1 MKYDLI
7 CMGRA
12 AVDLYGEQIGARL
25 EDQTSF
31 AKYLGGCPANI
42 AVGSSRLG
50 LKVAMLTRVG
60 DEHNGRFVRE
70 TLAPRASMSHVAT
83 DPKRPHRARVPLDQG
98 PRHLPAHLLPP

>member
-1 MKYDLI
+1 VNFDLI

-42 AVGSSRLG
+42 AWGSGSRC
-50 LKVAMLTRVG
+50 
-60 DEHNGRFVRE
+60 
-70 TLAPRASMSHVAT
+70 
-83 DPKRPHRARVPLDQG
+83 
-98 PRHLPAHLLPP
+98 